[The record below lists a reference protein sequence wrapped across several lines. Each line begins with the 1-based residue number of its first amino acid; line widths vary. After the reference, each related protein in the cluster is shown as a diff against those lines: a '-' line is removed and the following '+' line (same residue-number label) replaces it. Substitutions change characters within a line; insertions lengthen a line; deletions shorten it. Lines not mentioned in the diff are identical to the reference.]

1 MLCNSRDGL
10 KTYSCYISCGLI
22 ESRSPTFSSLTLLHA
37 LPSLFLC
44 SLLSLVFFILLKKTK
59 SVGTRPDCKVNRKK
73 MPTYVY
79 VCVYISLTAF
89 FTYAKPTRPTFEG
102 ASCWASMGCVG
113 PAGDHLSQKSDYP
126 ESPWLGASPSGDGHF
141 LNAQV
146 IGG

>member
-1 MLCNSRDGL
+1 M

-22 ESRSPTFSSLTLLHA
+22 ESRSPKFSSLTLLHA

-59 SVGTRPDCKVNRKK
+59 SVGTRPECKQEKK
-73 MPTYVY
+73 CPRTCMYVR
-79 VCVYISLTAF
+79 AF
-89 FTYAKPTRPTFEG
+89 LSQCSSPSRSPPDPLSRGRRVGPA
-102 ASCWASMGCVG
+102 WAVG
-113 PAGDHLSQKSDYP
+113 PAGGHLSQKSDYP